1 MQGINAMKLVNL
13 ALENEAISTVPA
25 NMSSLF
31 RSATPSS
38 NMAANDLSRDATLS
52 MPPDD
57 SISSLSWSP
66 AANFLAVGSWDS
78 RVRIYDVRTIQTG
91 TGVAAIDFEGP
102 VLACDWSK
110 DGTKVAGAGA
120 DRSAKLL
127 DLNANGAPAQTV
139 SSHDAPIRSIRF
151 FNMPN
156 ANAPMLAT
164 GSWDKSVRYW
174 DLRQQTPA
182 ATLVCHD
189 RVYAMDVKEQLLV
202 IGTAEKHIHIVDLNA
217 PTTIFETRDSPLKE
231 QTRVV
236 SCFIDASGFAVGSIE
251 GRCGFQYIAQKD
263 QSRNFAFRCHRTLPD
278 KDKTV
283 QVFTVNAISFHP
295 VHGTFS
301 SAGSDGTFH
310 FWDKDAHNR
319 LKGYPS
325 VGAPISAT
333 AFNMDGTM
341 FAYAVSY
348 DWHKGY
354 AFNSPQHVNKIML
367 HPIAPNDCK
376 PRAAVTAAGR
386 RR

>member
-1 MQGINAMKLVNL
+1 
-13 ALENEAISTVPA
+13 
-25 NMSSLF
+25 MS
-31 RSATPSS
+31 
-38 NMAANDLSRDATLS
+38 N
-52 MPPDD
+52 
-57 SISSLSWSP
+57 
-66 AANFLAVGSWDS
+66 
-78 RVRIYDVRTIQTG
+78 IYQ
-91 TGVAAIDFEGP
+91 
-102 VLACDWSK
+102 

-263 QSRNFAFRCHRTLPD
+263 QRYGLSSREKVRANGVVQPQFRVPLS
-278 KDKTV
+278 
-283 QVFTVNAISFHP
+283 Q
-295 VHGTFS
+295 
-301 SAGSDGTFH
+301 
-310 FWDKDAHNR
+310 
-319 LKGYPS
+319 
-325 VGAPISAT
+325 
-333 AFNMDGTM
+333 
-341 FAYAVSY
+341 
-348 DWHKGY
+348 
-354 AFNSPQHVNKIML
+354 NSTGQ
-367 HPIAPNDCK
+367 
-376 PRAAVTAAGR
+376 R
-386 RR
+386 

>member
-1 MQGINAMKLVNL
+1 MRKLEL
-13 ALENEAISTVPA
+13 
-25 NMSSLF
+25 M
-31 RSATPSS
+31 
-38 NMAANDLSRDATLS
+38 
-52 MPPDD
+52 
-57 SISSLSWSP
+57 
-66 AANFLAVGSWDS
+66 
-78 RVRIYDVRTIQTG
+78 
-91 TGVAAIDFEGP
+91 
-102 VLACDWSK
+102 VL
-110 DGTKVAGAGA
+110 
-120 DRSAKLL
+120 
-127 DLNANGAPAQTV
+127 
-139 SSHDAPIRSIRF
+139 
-151 FNMPN
+151 
-156 ANAPMLAT
+156 
-164 GSWDKSVRYW
+164 Y
-174 DLRQQTPA
+174 
-182 ATLVCHD
+182 
-189 RVYAMDVKEQLLV
+189 
-202 IGTAEKHIHIVDLNA
+202 
-217 PTTIFETRDSPLKE
+217 
-231 QTRVV
+231 
-236 SCFIDASGFAVGSIE
+236 
-251 GRCGFQYIAQKD
+251 
-263 QSRNFAFRCHRTLPD
+263 SRNFAFRCHRTLPD